1 MELANRVCVVTGG
14 AGGIG
19 AALARRFVAEGA
31 ATVVISDIDEERTQ
45 AVAREIGC
53 VGIACDVT
61 DEDSVQALV
70 AGVIA
75 DHGEIGLF
83 ASNAGTSIDGGVH
96 VGDEDW
102 QRLWDLHVMAHVYA
116 ARALVGPMAAAG
128 GGYLLQTISA
138 AGLLASLSSLPY
150 TVTKTASMALAEWL
164 AIVYRDSNIRVSA
177 VCPLVVE
184 TPLAVRFQLDTGPGP
199 AMSPDDVALVVVDGI
214 RRERFLI
221 LPHPEV
227 GDYLERKSS
236 DRDRWLSGMSRL
248 YGRVT
253 SDTGEGVPE

>member
-1 MELANRVCVVTGG
+1 MVTGG

-45 AVAREIGC
+45 TVAREIGC
-53 VGIACDVT
+53 VGIASDVT
-61 DEDSVQALV
+61 DEGSVQALV
-70 AGVIA
+70 TRVLA

-83 ASNAGTSIDGGVH
+83 ASNAGASVDGGIDVE
-96 VGDEDW
+96 GDHW
-102 QRLWDLHVMAHVYA
+102 QQLWDLHVMAHVYA
-116 ARALVGPMAAAG
+116 ARAVVGPMTAAG

-150 TVTKTASMALAEWL
+150 TVTKTASLALAEWL

-184 TPLAVRFQLDTGPGP
+184 TPLAPRFRLDAGPGP
-199 AMSPDDVALVVVDGI
+199 GMSPDDVALAAVEGI
-214 RRERFLI
+214 REERFLI

-227 GDYLERKSS
+227 GDYLDRKSS

-248 YGRVT
+248 YDRVST
-253 SDTGEGVPE
+253 SG

>member
-1 MELANRVCVVTGG
+1 MELADRVCVVTGG

-31 ATVVISDIDEERTQ
+31 ATVVISDVDEERTQ
-45 AVAREIGC
+45 SVAREIGC

-70 AGVIA
+70 TGIIA

-83 ASNAGTSIDGGVH
+83 ASNAGTSIDGGVE
-96 VGDEDW
+96 VGNEDW

-116 ARALVGPMAAAG
+116 ARAVAGPMTAAG

-177 VCPLVVE
+177 VCPLVVK
-184 TPLAVRFQLDTGPGP
+184 TPLAARFQLDAGPGP
-199 AMSPDDVALVVVDGI
+199 AMSPDDVALAVVEGI
-214 RRERFLI
+214 REERFLI

-253 SDTGEGVPE
+253 SDTGEGLP

>member
-1 MELANRVCVVTGG
+1 MELADRVCVVTGG

-31 ATVVISDIDEERTQ
+31 AAVVISDIDEERTQ
-45 AVAREIGC
+45 AAAHQIGC

-70 AGVIA
+70 TEVIA

-83 ASNAGTSIDGGVH
+83 ASNAGASVDGGIDVE
-96 VGDEDW
+96 DEDW
-102 QRLWDLHVMAHVYA
+102 QKLWDLHVMAHVYA
-116 ARALVGPMAAAG
+116 ARAVVGPMMAAG

-150 TVTKTASMALAEWL
+150 TVTKTASLAFAEWL

-184 TPLAVRFQLDTGPGP
+184 TPLAVRFQLDAGPGP
-199 AMSPDDVALVVVDGI
+199 AMRPDEVALAVVEGI
-214 RRERFLI
+214 REERFLI

-248 YGRVT
+248 YRHAT
-253 SDTGEGVPE
+253 SETGEGAS